1 MQENSLNNNNDDDNM
16 PLTKTKKSEKPNL
29 KKVRSDKQIA
39 AFNKTMEI
47 RKQKVEERKNQKLL
61 ESAKILVEKHGK
73 KDDQQPKNKKITPF
87 QKYADSSEG
96 ETTAPSSSSGEE
108 TEEEIIVVKN
118 KPKKKEKHK
127 KEKHKKKPSR
137 KTIIFD
143 SSDDSSSDSS
153 DGGSDEYLKVPKRIT
168 HERVKRKDVVE
179 QPPIKQLSKPEDFR
193 VYFI

>member
-1 MQENSLNNNNDDDNM
+1 MQENNNDDDSM
-16 PLTKTKKSEKPNL
+16 PLTKTKTKKSEEKPNL

-73 KDDQQPKNKKITPF
+73 KDDQPKNNKITPF
-87 QKYADSSEG
+87 QKYAESSEG
-96 ETTAPSSSSGEE
+96 ETTASSSSSGEE

-168 HERVKRKDVVE
+168 HERVKRKEVVE